1 MCDCTIAIKKFNAP
15 FNLQFQWNGK
25 KPFWNFSRKILETLW
40 TPNRSLLQ
48 HCPLELAE
56 FEAHHL
62 QTVVDSSDDVVS
74 CRKIS
79 CFQSLQ
85 NCSAVMVIQFWFHNF
100 FREITWSYTYIVKK
114 TIICNSISK
123 EEKMF
128 LITCTS
134 YNYSCYKWKAL
145 KK

>member
-74 CRKIS
+74 WCRKIS

-100 FREITWSYTYIVKK
+100 FFVKSHGHIHILSKKQSSVIVYRKK
-114 TIICNSISK
+114 KKCFWLLVPAIIILVIS
-123 EEKMF
+123 EK
-128 LITCTS
+128 L
-134 YNYSCYKWKAL
+134 
-145 KK
+145 

>member
-1 MCDCTIAIKKFNAP
+1 MRHLIYNSSETEKNP
-15 FNLQFQWNGK
+15 LR
-25 KPFWNFSRKILETLW
+25 NFSRKILETLW

-100 FREITWSYTYIVKK
+100 FSWNHMVIYIYCQKK
-114 TIICNSISK
+114 QSSVIVYRKKKKCFWLLVPAIIILVIS
-123 EEKMF
+123 EK
-128 LITCTS
+128 L
-134 YNYSCYKWKAL
+134 
-145 KK
+145 